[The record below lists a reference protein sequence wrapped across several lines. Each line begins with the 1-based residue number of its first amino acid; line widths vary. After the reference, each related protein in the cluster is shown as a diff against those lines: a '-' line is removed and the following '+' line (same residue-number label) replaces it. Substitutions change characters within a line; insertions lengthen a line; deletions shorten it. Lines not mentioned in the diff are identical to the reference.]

1 MCSLILLSLLFKQSF
16 KMYERVIKICF
27 QRGLQFVKKN
37 VIRKEKFHLHE
48 KIWTYHKRK
57 VSYKSKFIPIIT
69 QNKETSID
77 ASCTNTHKHWGKE
90 LLHLS
95 KV

>member
-69 QNKETSID
+69 
-77 ASCTNTHKHWGKE
+77 
-90 LLHLS
+90 
-95 KV
+95 